1 MSNHRPAGT
10 VPAALSRTGQDVPP
24 SPEVQQQA
32 LAQVIGQAVAF
43 HVAQLLGPVLQRLVD
58 VQEHYAC
65 LVCTTRVK
73 HELNIAVA
81 NAKAAGEPEPVVKAS
96 AIRQA
101 FTDGCRGPVCWE
113 CFDPDK
119 DSIEPERVRTLNE
132 ERAAHGLPP
141 IEFPQAAAW
150 IRDPR
155 SPGLTLPDG
164 D

>member
-1 MSNHRPAGT
+1 MPSPRRPAGT
-10 VPAALSRTGQDVPP
+10 IPAALSATGQDVPP
-24 SPEVQQQA
+24 SPDVA
-32 LAQVIGQAVAF
+32 AHNLAQLVGQAVAY

-73 HELNIAVA
+73 RELNIAVA
-81 NAKAAGEPEPVVKAS
+81 NAKAAGEPEPAVKAS

-119 DSIEPERVRTLNE
+119 DGMLDMD
-132 ERAAHGLPP
+132 AYMPP
-141 IEFPQAAAW
+141 AV
-150 IRDPR
+150 D
-155 SPGLTLPDG
+155 
-164 D
+164 